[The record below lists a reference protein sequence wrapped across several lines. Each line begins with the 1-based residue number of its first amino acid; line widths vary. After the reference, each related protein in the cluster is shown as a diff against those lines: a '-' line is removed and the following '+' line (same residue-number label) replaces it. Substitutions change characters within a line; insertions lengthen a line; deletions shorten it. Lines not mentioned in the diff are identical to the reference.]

1 LIAIS
6 MLMCCAA
13 ALCHEADMTAAQ
25 ALDKVTSQ
33 DYVLIDVR
41 SDKDKAKAGVP
52 QLPANAKNKLIS
64 VPYAFLCSKNIAV
77 RFLQHQP
84 NV

>member
-1 LIAIS
+1 
-6 MLMCCAA
+6 MLMRCAA
-13 ALCHEADMTAAQ
+13 SLCHEADLTAAQ

-52 QLPANAKNKLIS
+52 QLPGNAKNKLIS
-64 VPYAFLCSKNIAV
+64 VPYAFVCSEKLLCV
-77 RFLQHQP
+77 FLQHQP